1 MRRIVINEKQ
11 TALLFKN
18 GKFAK
23 VLEAGKY
30 LISDSSFAEV
40 FDSRAE
46 LESKNIDIRALLSV
60 CDVASSVDVVDVK
73 ETELGMRFVDGIF
86 VNMIKPGKRAYFK
99 KAGKN
104 EFRVFPLTTE
114 VSEDFPKY
122 LFSSIPDIFYIRYVV
137 EPNTNAVLYID
148 GKLTRV
154 LEPGTHYFWRTNEKV
169 NVQMVD
175 MRVCA
180 MVIQGQE
187 IMTSDKVPLRI
198 NFALNYKITDAAG
211 LYREVKDPDEQMRQI
226 AQMALR
232 EEIGRQKLDDI
243 LGNKDGITAYVFE
256 KMKERCKEFYIDIV
270 DAGVRDIILPGAVRD
285 ILSTVL
291 IAEKKAQAN
300 VITRREEV
308 ASTRSL
314 LNTAKLMEENPTLYK
329 LKELEYVE
337 RICENVGNINIGG
350 GDILTEL
357 TKIMGNKV
365 T

>member
-1 MRRIVINEKQ
+1 MVINEKQ
-11 TALLFKN
+11 TALQFKN
-18 GKFAK
+18 GKFVR
-23 VLEAGKY
+23 VLEAGRY
-30 LISDSSFAEV
+30 MVSGRSDVEV
-40 FDSRAE
+40 FDARGE
-46 LESKNIDIRALLSV
+46 LVSKYIDIRVLLAMK
-60 CDVASSVDVVDVK
+60 DVADAVDVVDVK
-73 ETELGMRFVDGIF
+73 EYELGMRYVDGIF
-86 VNMIKPGKRAYFK
+86 ANMIKPGKHAYFK

-104 EFRVFPLTTE
+104 EFQVFPMSAE
-114 VSEDFPKY
+114 VKDDFPKY
-122 LFSSIPDIFYIRYVV
+122 LFASIPDIFYSKYVV
-137 EPNTNAVLYID
+137 EPNTNAILYID
-148 GKLTRV
+148 GKMTRV

-169 NVQMVD
+169 TVQMVD
-175 MRVCA
+175 MRMCA

-187 IMTSDKVPLRI
+187 ILTADKVPLRI
-198 NFALNYKITDAAG
+198 NFALNYKIVDAAG
-211 LYREVKDPDEQMRQI
+211 LFREVKDPDEQMRQI

-243 LGNKDGITAYVFE
+243 LENKDGITAYVFE
-256 KMKERCKEFYIDIV
+256 KMKTRCKDFYIDIV

-350 GDILTEL
+350 GDILSEL
-357 TKIMGNKV
+357 TKILGNKV
-365 T
+365 S